1 MGLKSVWP
9 DGMAYFP
16 MMFKVIRA
24 YFYGW
29 GVPVDLE
36 KAQPF
41 VKKMEFSYGILWGD
55 LDVRT
60 VDKTDPAKR
69 HLWVDAQALQA
80 EMRALGFGKSNGM
93 NIFKFNFRP
102 QDNEMAVVISD
113 KIMEK
118 ASQMRNSAKA
128 LIADAVAE
136 FNGIEHA
143 ERRAN
148 RS

>member
-1 MGLKSVWP
+1 MIYHAHTTLAHSKHSSGAAIEFTITSLVG
-9 DGMAYFP
+9 D
-16 MMFKVIRA
+16 
-24 YFYGW
+24 
-29 GVPVDLE
+29 VDCKLD
-36 KAQPF
+36 F
-41 VKKMEFSYGILWGD
+41 GI
-55 LDVRT
+55 T
-60 VDKTDPAKR
+60 VNGK
-69 HLWVDAQALQA
+69 

>member
-1 MGLKSVWP
+1 
-9 DGMAYFP
+9 
-16 MMFKVIRA
+16 
-24 YFYGW
+24 
-29 GVPVDLE
+29 
-36 KAQPF
+36 
-41 VKKMEFSYGILWGD
+41 
-55 LDVRT
+55 
-60 VDKTDPAKR
+60 
-69 HLWVDAQALQA
+69 
-80 EMRALGFGKSNGM
+80 
-93 NIFKFNFRP
+93 
-102 QDNEMAVVISD
+102 MAVVISD